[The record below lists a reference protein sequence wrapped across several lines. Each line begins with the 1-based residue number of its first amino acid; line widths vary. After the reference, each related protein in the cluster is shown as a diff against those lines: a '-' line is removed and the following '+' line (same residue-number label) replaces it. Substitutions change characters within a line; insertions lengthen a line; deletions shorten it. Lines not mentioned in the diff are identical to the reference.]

1 MGKALN
7 FYESLFVVNLTQ
19 GDDAVADVVD
29 RFTNLIAEHGQIID
43 IAKWGKRRLAYPIN
57 DLNEG
62 YYVVVTFKSQPAFI
76 NELER
81 LLNINEMIMRSLTV
95 KLPYDAEA
103 KFKARA
109 AKAVANEPPAEVA
122 ADSTAEVAADSTAEV
137 AADSTAEVAADS
149 TAEVAADSTAEVAA
163 ESTAEVAADSTAE
176 VAADSTAEEAIGES
190 GDETAEPEAD
200 AGNKA
205 EASEE

>member
-7 FYESLFVVNLTQ
+7 FYESLFVVNLTR

-29 RFTNLIAEHGQIID
+29 RFTNLIAENGQIID

-81 LLNINEMIMRSLTV
+81 LLNINEMILRSMTIR
-95 KLPYDAEA
+95 LPYDAEA

-122 ADSTAEVAADSTAEV
+122 ADSAAEVAADSN
-137 AADSTAEVAADS
+137 
-149 TAEVAADSTAEVAA
+149 
-163 ESTAEVAADSTAE
+163 
-176 VAADSTAEEAIGES
+176 AEEEPGES
-190 GDETAEPEAD
+190 SNETAEPEAD
-200 AGNKA
+200 AGDEA
-205 EASEE
+205 EANEE